1 MFAIAPAI
9 AYLRA
14 FFWSGERDA
23 IWAGVSLK
31 DQIESGAMDLMVA
44 VSSVCRFWAVGMM
57 GTGTA
62 ETTVSVVSAAF
73 SLLQAEKVTQVAMTA
88 REMYLFMI
96 EKFFLSKTQRKIKL
110 KISKTKFFENIFFKV
125 LFFVD
130 LRKRK

>member
-1 MFAIAPAI
+1 MFAIALAI

-14 FFWSGERDA
+14 FFLSGERDA

-44 VSSVCRFWAVGMM
+44 VSSVWRFWAVGMM
-57 GTGTA
+57 GAMGTA

-96 EKFFLSKTQRKIKL
+96 EKFFCPKHNAKLS
-110 KISKTKFFENIFFKV
+110 
-125 LFFVD
+125 
-130 LRKRK
+130 